1 MKYISKIGDNEYYIR
16 DSGNIRT
23 PIADAIINLFSITGH
38 QNGLKITLIRL
49 LAVCLPGICMAM
61 NWGVGITPILI
72 FPAFALTGVMN
83 KTGFKANFFGVLTG
97 GIVAFA
103 FFMLIIRHVA

>member
-1 MKYISKIGDNEYYIR
+1 MKYIK
-16 DSGNIRT
+16 SGLKEMIPNGHGGYTIFDTYT
-23 PIADAIINLFSITGH
+23 PIYSLKDH

-72 FPAFALTGVMN
+72 FPAFILTGFMN